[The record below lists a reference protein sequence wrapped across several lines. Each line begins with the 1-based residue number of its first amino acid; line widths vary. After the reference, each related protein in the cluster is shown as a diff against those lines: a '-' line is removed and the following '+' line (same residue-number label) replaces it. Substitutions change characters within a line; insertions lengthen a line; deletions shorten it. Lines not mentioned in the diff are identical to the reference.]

1 MKRWKRFEEL
11 PRRFRRAY
19 ESNLEKSPDF
29 SENLLPNGALIFQNG
44 GAFPALRFR
53 RVGMSGVCC
62 GIMAVYNA
70 LVLSGISADY
80 LKLAAEFEGGAATPA
95 VPAGAFGTLPWRIG
109 ACLSA
114 YGAEFV
120 KCRSLAEFEEA
131 LTVGRVGVLCY
142 RFAAADP
149 RAHTFTVQRT
159 AEGVAAYNHFS
170 NYREV
175 EKRKTVKEILNA
187 KNVFMAGFVL
197 KKAV

>member
-1 MKRWKRFEEL
+1 MKRWKRFDEL
-11 PRRFRRAY
+11 PRRFLHTY
-19 ESNLEKSPDF
+19 ERNLAVSPDF

-62 GIMAVYNA
+62 GIMAAYNA

-80 LKLAAEFEGGAATPA
+80 LRLAAEFEGNAATPA
-95 VPAGAFGTLPWRIG
+95 IPSGVFGTLPWRIG

-120 KCRSLAEFEEA
+120 KCGSLAEFEER
-131 LTVGRVGVLCY
+131 LEVGCVGVLSY
-142 RFAAADP
+142 RFGAVDP
-149 RAHTFTVQRT
+149 RAHTFAVQRT
-159 AEGVAAYNHFS
+159 EEGVAAYNHFS
-170 NYREV
+170 DYREV
-175 EKRKTVKEILNA
+175 EVRKTVGEILYP

-197 KKAV
+197 QN